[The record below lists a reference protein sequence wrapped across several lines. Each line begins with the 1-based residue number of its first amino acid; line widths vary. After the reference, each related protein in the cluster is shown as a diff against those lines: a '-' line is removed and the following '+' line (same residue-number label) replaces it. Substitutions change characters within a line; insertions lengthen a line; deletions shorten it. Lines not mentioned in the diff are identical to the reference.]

1 MTDSLIHA
9 STIPDGGST
18 TAGLRL
24 KMSALSV
31 DEKAAY
37 LSGWQDAQIAHNR
50 WDALLKEARE
60 HHRQQ
65 RCCGLRAALRRRL
78 RRPLQGL
85 ARLFRQ

>member
-1 MTDSLIHA
+1 MTDAIIHA
-9 STIPDGGST
+9 STIPDGGRT

-37 LSGWQDAQIAHNR
+37 LSGWQDAQMAHNR
-50 WDALLKEARE
+50 WDALLKEE
-60 HHRQQ
+60 Q
-65 RCCGLRAALRRRL
+65 RCCGLRAALRRHL